1 MKYYALIATFSLG
14 LLAPLGA
21 QASSF
26 EDAYKQASLEIDK
39 AKAINYEWRD
49 SRKLLKKAE
58 QLHKEGK
65 TDQAM
70 KLVEKA
76 REQGQL
82 AVLQAEAQSNVSGPH
97 Q

>member
-1 MKYYALIATFSLG
+1 MKHHALIATFSLS

-21 QASSF
+21 QASTF
-26 EDAYKQASLEIDK
+26 DEAYKQASLEIDK
-39 AKAINYEWRD
+39 AKAVNYEWRD

-58 QLHKEGK
+58 KLHKEGK
-65 TDQAM
+65 TDKAM
-70 KLVEKA
+70 KLVAKA

-82 AVLQAEAQSNVSGPH
+82 AVLQAEAQSNVTGPH